1 MIQTTGSTQK
11 VRIQD
16 LFKGWVHPI
25 AKCVTGSKLFPGS
38 PLFSVSA
45 AGPNVLSPHKG
56 KYRCTQS
63 EDAVCAD
70 CDDGALFIYS

>member
-1 MIQTTGSTQK
+1 MYLDFIVHSAFSSVHVYRTTWCPSIDALMR
-11 VRIQD
+11 V
-16 LFKGWVHPI
+16 
-25 AKCVTGSKLFPGS
+25 

-56 KYRCTQS
+56 KYRCTRS